1 MTDAAFWSIASR
13 NSPRDRT
20 RGPGGRSGCRRR
32 RPRLWQDGPRSPGT
46 SAQVACPGGPTRAH
60 GCENRAWCKDTASGY
75 ESRTAC
81 HLGGRRAWFRC
92 AVYSNGRYCG
102 RRVGLLYGAGELF
115 ACRRC
120 YGLAYASQ
128 REAPMHRGVNRAQK
142 IRMRL
147 GGSANLC
154 EPFPEKPKRM
164 HWRTYHRLRAHGF
177 A

>member
-1 MTDAAFWSIASR
+1 MDPR
-13 NSPRDRT
+13 NSDLHARRAQQGPADTGAPDRGKVERLIKAT
-20 RGPGGRSGCRRR
+20 QDNRYSQKRSTGDYAVMFSSRRS
-32 RPRLWQDGPRSPGT
+32 QDSERKSVEQRVPIT
-46 SAQVACPGGPTRAH
+46 
-60 GCENRAWCKDTASGY
+60 W
-75 ESRTAC
+75 TAC

-102 RRVGLLYGAGELF
+102 RRVALLYGAGELF

-128 REAPMHRGVNRAQK
+128 QEAPMHRGVYRAQK

-164 HWRTYHRLRAHGF
+164 HWRTYLHLRARGF